1 MGAASDESMESIDGT
16 VAPPHALVRTP
27 SSNAASSSPAAKVR
41 DTAPGKNESVL
52 SVARLSTASRF
63 RSPPLSPSRAAPPP
77 PPAVQELL
85 LLRQLIDKG
94 TPLTSLQA
102 KRAEGLVAEAVSEGY
117 SIGTNASYEFD
128 AKRLRL
134 SNEQLVLLGLDAPE
148 KPTLPGNILSL
159 PLQKRLV
166 AVQKCIEQL
175 TYNHVGTGTNFNIDK
190 TRNLGRILETA
201 RQIERDA
208 LPVRCVEAV
217 FVALRWTRDW
227 TDVDRIP
234 GGFKTEVSFIDG
246 KGGTYCIS
254 QIPTLFSHTRLT
266 LSFI

>member
-1 MGAASDESMESIDGT
+1 
-16 VAPPHALVRTP
+16 
-27 SSNAASSSPAAKVR
+27 
-41 DTAPGKNESVL
+41 
-52 SVARLSTASRF
+52 
-63 RSPPLSPSRAAPPP
+63 
-77 PPAVQELL
+77 
-85 LLRQLIDKG
+85 
-94 TPLTSLQA
+94 
-102 KRAEGLVAEAVSEGY
+102 LVAEAVSEGY